1 MNSLIEKL
9 GGKDRRSIGNANQIV
24 LQVLKTPS
32 LIKKLIEI
40 LKIDDPV
47 LRMRT
52 ADVIEKI
59 SRSQPE
65 YLHPYKKILLNEGM
79 PIQQQEVRWH
89 MAQILPRLSLK
100 KNERKRTVKQ
110 LFQYLEDES
119 KIVKTFAMQALADF
133 AFEDNQLKK
142 KVISII
148 EDLTKTG
155 SAAMRARG
163 KKLLIQLKK

>member
-24 LQVLKTPS
+24 IQVLKTPS

-40 LKIDDPV
+40 LKINDPI

-59 SRSQPE
+59 SRSHPD
-65 YLHPYKKILLNEGM
+65 YLNPYKKILLNEGM

-100 KNERKRTVKQ
+100 KNERKKAVKQ

-119 KIVKTFAMQALADF
+119 KIVKTFAMQGLADF
-133 AFEDNQLKK
+133 AFEDNELKK
-142 KVISII
+142 KVIFVI
-148 EDLTKTG
+148 EDLIKIG